1 MKIELHID
9 YFEEDGTI
17 VALCP
22 ELQVSS
28 FADTLKKAEKS
39 IKEALELFFEGC
51 ESLGTLQEV
60 LEESGFKKM
69 GEKWVPRKPIK
80 TEKTT
85 LQRAIGAASY
95 A

>member
-1 MKIELHID
+1 MNIDLNID
-9 YFEEDGTI
+9 YFKEDDTI

-28 FADTLKKAEKS
+28 FGDTIEEAEKS

-51 ESLGTLQEV
+51 EKLGTVNEV
-60 LEESGFKKM
+60 LEEAGFQKIDD
-69 GEKWVPRKPIK
+69 EWIYRKPIK
-80 TEKTT
+80 KITTT
-85 LQRAIGAASY
+85 LRRATEAAY